1 MDHKLKKGQTRE
13 FLPHR
18 HKNDNQK
25 RVVWIVVFLLLSV
38 EIPEIPTYISYLYPS
53 IKETKKDWFM
63 YSAFQLKIAEYWYF
77 KFTCERVAWIFRMI
91 AFTKTAVQ
99 YSTTVFLASF
109 VILCYLVWDL
119 GMFWW
124 NYNTWVYV
132 YEFMILFVYLTGRS
146 LIRPFK
152 PDAYAKIRSLF

>member
-1 MDHKLKKGQTRE
+1 MTKVQIPESRRLRSQQNH
-13 FLPHR
+13 
-18 HKNDNQK
+18 DNKK
-25 RVVWIVVFLLLSV
+25 RVVWIVVLLLLSV
-38 EIPEIPTYISYLYPS
+38 EIPEIPTYITYLFPDVKS
-53 IKETKKDWFM
+53 TQKDWFL
-63 YSAFQLKIAEYWYF
+63 YPDFHLKIVEYWYF
-77 KFTCERVAWIFRMI
+77 KFTCERIAWIFRMI

-132 YEFMILFVYLTGRS
+132 YEFMILFVYITGRS

-152 PDAYAKIRSLF
+152 PDAYAKIKSLF